1 MFEGGR
7 AGFACVNRTR
17 SKKALRPTT
26 SYQPSRARSMVFP
39 RFSHRQFA
47 RGALIRSSMYESGV
61 RDGMPRVAPPRDR
74 FSRSAACANA
84 AAGLRS
90 GRCHAPPTNPM
101 LRRPPMPLVRRPQCA
116 WQRVHSD
123 APTLCFATD
132 DFCSFSRHLHGS
144 VPANAPTHHVDCHNP
159 FNRLCHSPSPIQ
171 YDVCHATAMRSCLR
185 RRPHLSWM
193 LAPGDQHPGSRTLR
207 THAFAHLT
215 LR

>member
-7 AGFACVNRTR
+7 AAISVPHLTSVAGFACVNRTR

-159 FNRLCHSPSPIQ
+159 FNRLCHVAFADTVGCLSRYRDAQLPSPSPPFVL
-171 YDVCHATAMRSCLR
+171 DACA
-185 RRPHLSWM
+185 W
-193 LAPGDQHPGSRTLR
+193 
-207 THAFAHLT
+207 
-215 LR
+215 